1 MVQNLINSVAQ
12 IVSFA
17 ILARLITPREMG
29 ILAALNIVNASCLV
43 LGTVA
48 LQQAATRFVAERLQ
62 QDKHVAAA
70 VFYQALRTTFILA
83 ALIGATVFLGSSD
96 LSNLM
101 FGVRDYAVYFQVLAF
116 DIVIYT
122 GLTPVLSSTLFG
134 LQKFK
139 AAAGVGILNTL
150 VRQSLIV
157 SLIVLLQSFLGLAV
171 AWFISDLVIA
181 CVYAA
186 YLLRYLGPPRFNF
199 PLRVLVSYSWPLAVS
214 NGVSTIYSFS
224 DSAVLLAMVPLATL
238 GVYNA
243 TLQAF
248 SALSAIS
255 NAIGS
260 TLFPAYSALQTE
272 NQSGGA
278 SDAMRLASRYVYLTS
293 IPLTLGLF
301 ATSKPALTLFVGR
314 AYVTG
319 APPLMVLTGVF
330 AVTMIGIVLGPMLLA
345 LAHTRAASVA
355 AIGSVIISLATA
367 LLLVPAWS
375 MLGASVARAL
385 GMITS
390 TALTILFLKQR
401 LRLNLDLRTMFK
413 TLIAGAAMAVIV
425 IAVQVSIYSPYLLPF
440 YVVVGAVS
448 YLAALRLLKVVKQ
461 ADLDLI
467 EKYFGHRLRFAAR
480 LLKWSLLPNPK
491 R

>member
-1 MVQNLINSVAQ
+1 
-12 IVSFA
+12 
-17 ILARLITPREMG
+17 
-29 ILAALNIVNASCLV
+29 
-43 LGTVA
+43 
-48 LQQAATRFVAERLQ
+48 
-62 QDKHVAAA
+62 
-70 VFYQALRTTFILA
+70 
-83 ALIGATVFLGSSD
+83 
-96 LSNLM
+96 
-101 FGVRDYAVYFQVLAF
+101 
-116 DIVIYT
+116 
-122 GLTPVLSSTLFG
+122 
-134 LQKFK
+134 
-139 AAAGVGILNTL
+139 
-150 VRQSLIV
+150 
-157 SLIVLLQSFLGLAV
+157 
-171 AWFISDLVIA
+171 
-181 CVYAA
+181 
-186 YLLRYLGPPRFNF
+186 
-199 PLRVLVSYSWPLAVS
+199 
-214 NGVSTIYSFS
+214 
-224 DSAVLLAMVPLATL
+224 
-238 GVYNA
+238 
-243 TLQAF
+243 
-248 SALSAIS
+248 
-255 NAIGS
+255 
-260 TLFPAYSALQTE
+260 
-272 NQSGGA
+272 
-278 SDAMRLASRYVYLTS
+278 MRLASRYVYLTS